1 MKRDL
6 DRAVMLQTRVPQERS
21 PTVYVDFIAYI
32 VGPVFV
38 TVLILACIPIL
49 SPTVMWH
56 VSQASA
62 HHWITKQPASHDH
75 SVLQAQ

>member
-21 PTVYVDFIAYI
+21 PTVYVDFITYI

-49 SPTVMWH
+49 SPTVM
-56 VSQASA
+56 
-62 HHWITKQPASHDH
+62 
-75 SVLQAQ
+75 